1 MADCDE
7 TLHELETY
15 LDHELTPGARRAIQ
29 AHLDGCLNCLH
40 AFDFHA
46 ELRLIIA
53 DKCREEPL
61 PPSLLARIQ
70 DCFGVGDLDEPD
82 PTGQPAG

>member
-15 LDHELTPGARRAIQ
+15 LDHELTPDALRVIQ
-29 AHLDGCLNCLH
+29 AHIDGCLNCLQ
-40 AFDFHA
+40 AYDFHA

-61 PPSLLARIQ
+61 PPGLMAKIEE
-70 DCFGVGDLDEPD
+70 CFGPVGPED
-82 PTGQPAG
+82 PGPADQSLR

>member
-15 LDHELTPGARRAIQ
+15 LDRELTPEALHTIQ

-46 ELRLIIA
+46 ELRLVIA
-53 DKCREEPL
+53 QKCREEPL
-61 PPSLLARIQ
+61 PPGLLAKIEE
-70 DCFGVGDLDEPD
+70 CFGTVDLDEAGIQGP
-82 PTGQPAG
+82 PAD